1 MSTHYS
7 LFVKTDFGVPS
18 CTVDFDYEIK
28 EKRFT
33 NIKVVNLAADISY
46 VVDTYFPVKGTLLL
60 QANNTFNNSGID
72 DDYASDITIT
82 ILQENKITCCQI
94 LAKKSW
100 NLETVDNGGTYE
112 LVECNK

>member
-18 CTVDFDYEIK
+18 CTVDFDYEFA

-46 VVDTYFPVKGTLLL
+46 VVDTYFPVKGTMLL

-72 DDYASDITIT
+72 DDYASDISIT
-82 ILQENKITCCQI
+82 ILQENKMICCQI
-94 LAKKSW
+94 LGKKSW

-112 LVECNK
+112 LVECN